1 MKKFIQ
7 RVQDLSQKA
16 AHLKQVVEAAP
27 AQAAQLRDT
36 VLMTAGQLQ
45 QMRHDVQ
52 SSVMGLKA
60 DNEGR
65 LAQALQDINDH
76 AGTFSNAGYELTG
89 VDMELSPTQ
98 RLIVHL
104 EKTDV
109 VEESTLR
116 SLLAENS
123 ANQTIYALL
132 SALAKADAVSDRVRL
147 SHLHYC
153 GVVVHVGPM
162 PSIRL
167 CWAPE
172 QVAEAAIPDTAAQAT
187 QSSAPF
193 PAPPPLPEFSQ
204 SSFFEKRPAA
214 AAAPRPV
221 SEQAPAIA
229 TTPAAEPAS
238 AAVSVPASL
247 AQTPRGGDWKASALD
262 RFKKMPDVS
271 KYRR

>member
-52 SSVMGLKA
+52 SSVMGLRA

-76 AGTFSNAGYELTG
+76 AGTFSDAGYELTG
-89 VDMELSPTQ
+89 VDMELSPTH

-104 EKTDV
+104 EKAGAVD
-109 VEESTLR
+109 ESTLR
-116 SLLAENS
+116 SLMARNS
-123 ANQTIYALL
+123 ANQAIYALL
-132 SALAKADAVSDRVRL
+132 SALAKADAMSDRARL

-153 GVVVHVGPM
+153 GVVVHVGPT

-172 QVAEAAIPDTAAQAT
+172 EMAEAAVPETEVPAAQ
-187 QSSAPF
+187 SSVALPV
-193 PAPPPLPEFSQ
+193 PPPLPAFSQ
-204 SSFFEKRPAA
+204 SSYFEKRPSVVTPPSA
-214 AAAPRPV
+214 
-221 SEQAPAIA
+221 SEPI
-229 TTPAAEPAS
+229 PAAGSSALSEVAS
-238 AAVSVPASL
+238 AGTSKPAAVLQSP
-247 AQTPRGGDWKASALD
+247 PRGDWKASALD

>member
-52 SSVMGLKA
+52 SSVMGLRA

-76 AGTFSNAGYELTG
+76 AGTFSDAGYELTG
-89 VDMELSPTQ
+89 VDMELSPMH

-104 EKTDV
+104 EKAGAVD
-109 VEESTLR
+109 ESTLR

-123 ANQTIYALL
+123 DNQTVYALL
-132 SALAKADAVSDRVRL
+132 SALTKADAMSDRVRL
-147 SHLHYC
+147 SRLHYC
-153 GVVVHVGPM
+153 GVVIHVGATPA
-162 PSIRL
+162 IRL

-172 QVAEAAIPDTAAQAT
+172 DVAETMVPEPAAPTT
-187 QSSAPF
+187 QSPATL

-214 AAAPRPV
+214 ATAPRPV
-221 SEQAPAIA
+221 SEQAPAITTGPA
-229 TTPAAEPAS
+229 TEPAS